1 MLAPSCLHTLPENRQ
16 QHVLDGPEL
25 SRIAGEQRLSSV
37 ESSDTNVVLMSDN
50 SQPLDMEALFSTFYG
65 RLARMLYRVTGD
77 TGAAE
82 EIASEAFWRLYGS
95 ARIHDTN
102 VEGWLYRTAMRLAL
116 DRLRQQ
122 RRRAYYES
130 LWRIFSPTQSPLN
143 SLEQQ
148 TETTRV
154 RIVLATLKPQHAELL
169 LLRSDDL
176 DYNEI
181 SVALN
186 LHPASVG
193 TLLARARTAFKKEYE
208 KRYGKPQY

>member
-1 MLAPSCLHTLPENRQ
+1 
-16 QHVLDGPEL
+16 VLVTED
-25 SRIAGEQRLSSV
+25 
-37 ESSDTNVVLMSDN
+37 DH
-50 SQPLDMEALFSTFYG
+50 PLDMEALFNMFYG
-65 RLARMLYRVTGD
+65 RLARLLYRVTGD

-82 EIASEAFWRLYGS
+82 EIASEAFWRLS
-95 ARIHDTN
+95 RSPQLDDTN
-102 VEGWLYRTAMRLAL
+102 VEGWLYRTGLRLAL
-116 DRLRQQ
+116 DGLRKK

-130 LWRIFSPTQSPLN
+130 FWRFFSTTPSPSD

-154 RIVLATLKPQHAELL
+154 RTVLAALKAQHAELL
-169 LLRSDDL
+169 LLRADDL

-193 TLLARARTAFKKEYE
+193 TLLARARSAFRKEYE
-208 KRYGKPQY
+208 KRYGTPQY